1 MSVFE
6 AAMLICFGISWP
18 VSIAKTLR
26 TGIVIGKSPLFM
38 GIVCFGYLCGLIH
51 KIRYSFDWITALYA
65 LNMIMVAVDLS
76 LYYIYLPAKKENEKK
91 GDGGKSQNENLF

>member
-1 MSVFE
+1 MSPFE

-26 TGIVIGKSPLFM
+26 TKTVAGKSPLFM

-51 KIRYSFDWITALYA
+51 KTLHSFDWITALYA
-65 LNMIMVAVDLS
+65 LNMLMVAADLR
-76 LYYIYLPAKKENEKK
+76 LYYFYLP
-91 GDGGKSQNENLF
+91 GKSRKTTAGGAVPNAG